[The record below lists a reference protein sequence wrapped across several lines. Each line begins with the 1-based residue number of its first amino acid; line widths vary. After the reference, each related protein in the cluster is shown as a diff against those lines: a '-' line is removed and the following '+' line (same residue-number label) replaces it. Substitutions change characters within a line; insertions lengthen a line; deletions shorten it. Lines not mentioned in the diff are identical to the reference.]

1 MITHRERGASL
12 SGGQRQRIAIARAL
26 IGNPSILI
34 FDEATSALDNESE
47 KTIQRN
53 MSTIL
58 KDRTTL
64 IIAHRLS
71 TIRHADRIL
80 VLDQGVIAES
90 GTHEQLMAAK
100 GLYHMLVS
108 QPLE

>member
-1 MITHRERGASL
+1 
-12 SGGQRQRIAIARAL
+12 
-26 IGNPSILI
+26 
-34 FDEATSALDNESE
+34 
-47 KTIQRN
+47 

-80 VLDQGVIAES
+80 VLGQGVIAES
-90 GTHEQLMAAK
+90 GTHEQLILEK
-100 GLYHMLVS
+100 GLYYMLVS
-108 QPLE
+108 QPLEYAELKMRLFVTELTSKELFYDSPASC

>member
-1 MITHRERGASL
+1 M
-12 SGGQRQRIAIARAL
+12 
-26 IGNPSILI
+26 
-34 FDEATSALDNESE
+34 
-47 KTIQRN
+47 IQRN

-90 GTHEQLMAAK
+90 GTHEQLMAA
-100 GLYHMLVS
+100 
-108 QPLE
+108 

>member
-1 MITHRERGASL
+1 MR
-12 SGGQRQRIAIARAL
+12 
-26 IGNPSILI
+26 ILI

-71 TIRHADRIL
+71 TIRHVDRIL

-90 GTHEQLMAAK
+90 GTHEQLMMDK